1 VITYFLDSI
10 ALVLGLLL
18 TLLISWVIDGFV
30 IKIATSAVISKKI
43 SVGRGMVIALFSIIA
58 FAILFLIFSIFTPI
72 IGFIVGLLG
81 MIYVVKS
88 MVRTG
93 WVNGFL
99 IAIVAWI
106 LLVIIYFVISAL
118 FLLPL
123 HITTISIPG
132 H

>member
-1 VITYFLDSI
+1 VIAYFLDSI
-10 ALVLGLLL
+10 ALVLGLFV
-18 TLLISWVIDGFV
+18 TLLISWFIDGFV

-58 FAILFLIFSIFTPI
+58 FAVLFIIFSIFTPI

-88 MVRTG
+88 MVRTD

-99 IAIVAWI
+99 IAIIAWI
-106 LLVIIYFVISAL
+106 LLVIIYFVISAI

-123 HITTISIPG
+123 HITSISIPW

>member
-99 IAIVAWI
+99 IAIIAWI

>member
-1 VITYFLDSI
+1 MITYFLDSI

>member
-1 VITYFLDSI
+1 MITYFLDSI

-18 TLLISWVIDGFV
+18 TLLISWIIDGFV

-123 HITTISIPG
+123 HITSISIPG

>member
-1 VITYFLDSI
+1 MITYFLDSI

-18 TLLISWVIDGFV
+18 KLLISWVIDGFV

-99 IAIVAWI
+99 IAIIAWI

>member
-1 VITYFLDSI
+1 MITYFLDSI

-18 TLLISWVIDGFV
+18 TLLISWIIDGFV

>member
-10 ALVLGLLL
+10 ALVLGLFV
-18 TLLISWVIDGFV
+18 TLLISWLIDGFV

-58 FAILFLIFSIFTPI
+58 FAVLFLIFSIFTPI

-99 IAIVAWI
+99 IAIIAWI
-106 LLVIIYFVISAL
+106 LLVIIYFVISAI

-123 HITTISIPG
+123 HITGISIPG

>member
-1 VITYFLDSI
+1 MITYFLDSI

-123 HITTISIPG
+123 HITSISIPR

>member
-1 VITYFLDSI
+1 MITYFLDSI

-18 TLLISWVIDGFV
+18 TLLISWIIDGFV

-99 IAIVAWI
+99 IAIIAWI
-106 LLVIIYFVISAL
+106 LLVIIYFIISAL

-123 HITTISIPG
+123 HITSISIPR

>member
-1 VITYFLDSI
+1 MITYFLDSI

-18 TLLISWVIDGFV
+18 TLLISWIIDGFV
-30 IKIATSAVISKKI
+30 IKISTSAVISKKI
-43 SVGRGMVIALFSIIA
+43 SIGRGMVIALFSIIA

-99 IAIVAWI
+99 IAIIAWI

-123 HITTISIPG
+123 HITSISIPG

>member
-1 VITYFLDSI
+1 MITYFLDSI

-18 TLLISWVIDGFV
+18 TLLISWIIDGFV

-99 IAIVAWI
+99 IAIIAWI

-123 HITTISIPG
+123 HITSISIPG

>member
-1 VITYFLDSI
+1 MITYFLDSI

-18 TLLISWVIDGFV
+18 TLLISWIIDGFV

-58 FAILFLIFSIFTPI
+58 FAIPFLIFSIFTPI

>member
-1 VITYFLDSI
+1 MITYFLDSI
-10 ALVLGLLL
+10 ALVLGLFV
-18 TLLISWVIDGFV
+18 TLLISWLIDGFV

-58 FAILFLIFSIFTPI
+58 FAVLFLIFSIFTPI

-99 IAIVAWI
+99 IAIIAWI
-106 LLVIIYFVISAL
+106 LLVIIYFVISAI

-123 HITTISIPG
+123 HITSISIPG

>member
-1 VITYFLDSI
+1 MITYFLDSI

-123 HITTISIPG
+123 HITSISIPG

>member
-1 VITYFLDSI
+1 MITYFLDSI

-99 IAIVAWI
+99 IAIIAWI
-106 LLVIIYFVISAL
+106 LLVIIYFIISAL

-123 HITTISIPG
+123 HITSISIPR

>member
-1 VITYFLDSI
+1 MITYFLDSI
-10 ALVLGLLL
+10 ALALGLLL
-18 TLLISWVIDGFV
+18 TLLISWIIDGFV

-99 IAIVAWI
+99 IAIIAWI

>member
-1 VITYFLDSI
+1 MITYFLDSI

-18 TLLISWVIDGFV
+18 TLLISWIIDGFV

-99 IAIVAWI
+99 IAIIAWI

>member
-1 VITYFLDSI
+1 MITYFLDSI

-93 WVNGFL
+93 WANGFL
-99 IAIVAWI
+99 IAIIAWI
-106 LLVIIYFVISAL
+106 LLVIIYFIISAL

-123 HITTISIPG
+123 HITSISIPR